1 MSIIVLTFPGNNLRP
16 SNQRHNGK
24 TSLRY
29 GGIENQIRRIS
40 ISKTKIPASI
50 GIVTAKAAH
59 NSVKPPRPYPTGKES
74 QKRRRF

>member
-40 ISKTKIPASI
+40 ISKTKDTRKHRNCSTLKRSTIP
-50 GIVTAKAAH
+50 
-59 NSVKPPRPYPTGKES
+59 
-74 QKRRRF
+74 